1 MEILCPS
8 CSHPLRFNRLE
19 PGRFGLSCPQCST
32 PLKLIVPEDP
42 DQPPV
47 LKLRRPAAETPPLDV
62 ANRREATLVGEAA
75 REPSPDSFGASAE
88 ASVSE
93 ETLAVALGPDETP
106 GGGTDL
112 TAAIPRIPPHPSV
125 ALGESAAVTAATAP
139 PVAGP
144 GDPGASETVAEED
157 ALAATAVLT
166 PTPSA
171 QPVAPCEEIP
181 ETLGGYRV
189 MARLGRG
196 GMGSVY
202 RARQLSLDRD
212 VALKVMAPHL
222 ASDPIFVARFCREAY
237 AAAQLIHPNVV
248 QIYDFGAQDG
258 LHYFSM
264 EFVDGPTLAQL
275 LKERGRLDA
284 TVAAGFIL
292 QAARGLKLAHDRG
305 MIHRDIKPE
314 NLLLNKHDLVKVAD
328 LGLVKSIP
336 AVGPFPDH
344 PAPAADEAD
353 AGPTAGQPAQR
364 VDRDSPTSPMTRA
377 GAVMGSPAYM
387 APEQAR
393 DAEHIDQRADI
404 YALGCTLYT
413 LVTGRPPF
421 EGKSVREVITKHASE
436 PIVSPRLIVGEIPET
451 LSALILKMTAKQ
463 PDQRLANLDEVIAAL
478 EEYLGLVK
486 AEPLAARPEDVAL
499 LDQGIGALAR
509 ASSAR
514 KRTLALWALVVLCGS
529 AVALALLSGD
539 PRLAGALL
547 GTGLLTPIGYVLIGE
562 VARRSPLWRR
572 ARQYAVESGP
582 GERIAAGAGALV
594 LLALLMMQGIVWAT
608 LAMILGATALAA
620 VAWLLIERRGGGGE
634 PVERLQGLL
643 TGLRRRGFDEEAIR
657 RSIAERAGPRW
668 EVVRDALFSP
678 EERLPAWRTRGR
690 AEWDRARSG
699 LAAWRDRALAWFEAG
714 LRARQE
720 ARVRQHLERVEEG
733 SLRAQGLD
741 LAAARRKAR
750 RAAEAIVA
758 QAAELRGAG
767 LRASQALTATLSSE
781 EQRQRIIRSLHE
793 AAERP
798 EQILRSLERGLL
810 KRRSVESLNALLGPR
825 TRFVAGIVLAL
836 AYLLWA
842 AQNGW
847 RTPDEP
853 TAPLW
858 LPLVPEAL
866 TGVVRDGTAALMGVM
881 LMASALH
888 PGWRISL
895 LVVPAAALALIGPTL
910 GLPSWLCL
918 LVALILAA
926 LGFVYGRSGADE
938 PSA

>member
-1 MEILCPS
+1 
-8 CSHPLRFNRLE
+8 
-19 PGRFGLSCPQCST
+19 
-32 PLKLIVPEDP
+32 V
-42 DQPPV
+42 
-47 LKLRRPAAETPPLDV
+47 
-62 ANRREATLVGEAA
+62 
-75 REPSPDSFGASAE
+75 
-88 ASVSE
+88 
-93 ETLAVALGPDETP
+93 
-106 GGGTDL
+106 
-112 TAAIPRIPPHPSV
+112 
-125 ALGESAAVTAATAP
+125 AVTAVITAP
-139 PVAGP
+139 PAGP
-144 GDPGASETVAEED
+144 GHPAAPETVAD
-157 ALAATAVLT
+157 GGALAPTAVLT

-171 QPVAPCEEIP
+171 QPVAPCEEVP

-212 VALKVMAPHL
+212 VALKVMAHHL

-264 EFVDGPTLAQL
+264 EFVDGRNLSEL
-275 LKERGRLDA
+275 LKERGRLDPE
-284 TVAAGFIL
+284 VAAGYIL
-292 QAARGLKLAHDRG
+292 QAARGLKPAHDRG

-314 NLLLNKHDLVKVAD
+314 NLLLNRLDLVKVAD

-336 AVGPFPDH
+336 AVGPLPGE
-344 PAPAADEAD
+344 PAPAGDQVD
-353 AGPTAGQPAQR
+353 GGPTAGPLHQA
-364 VDRDSPTSPMTRA
+364 DRDSLTSEITRA

-393 DAEHIDQRADI
+393 DADRIDQRADI

-436 PIVSPRLIVGEIPET
+436 PIVPPRLIVGEIPEA
-451 LSALILKMTAKQ
+451 LSAIILKMTAKQ
-463 PDQRLANLDEVIAAL
+463 PDQRFASLDGVIAAL
-478 EEYLGLVK
+478 EGYLGLAK
-486 AEPLAARPEDVAL
+486 ADPLAARPEDVAL
-499 LDQGIGALAR
+499 LDRGIGALDG
-509 ASSAR
+509 ASVR
-514 KRTLALWALVVLCGS
+514 MRTLALWALIVLCGS

-547 GTGLLTPIGYVLIGE
+547 GTGVLTPIAYVAIGE
-562 VARRSPLWRR
+562 VARRSPLWLR
-572 ARQYAVESGP
+572 ARQYAVESGR
-582 GERIAAGAGALV
+582 GERIAAGAGAVVLVAV
-594 LLALLMMQGIVWAT
+594 LLMQGLLWTA
-608 LAMILGATALAA
+608 LAMTLGATALAA
-620 VAWLLIERRGGGGE
+620 VAWLLIERPRGRGE

-643 TGLRRRGFDEEAIR
+643 RELRRRGFDEEAIR
-657 RSIAERAGPRW
+657 RSLAERAGPRW
-668 EVVRDALFSP
+668 EAVRDALFGP
-678 EERLPAWRTRGR
+678 EERMAAWRARGH
-690 AEWDRARSG
+690 AGWDRARSG
-699 LAAWRDRALAWFEAG
+699 LAAWRDAALAWFETG

-720 ARVRQHLERVEEG
+720 ARVRRHLERVEEG
-733 SLRAQGLD
+733 NLRAQGLD

-767 LRASQALTATLSSE
+767 RRASQALTATLSSE
-781 EQRQRIIRSLHE
+781 DQRRRVIQSLHE

-810 KRRSVESLNALLGPR
+810 RRGSDETLNALLGPR
-825 TRFVAGIVLAL
+825 TRFVTGIVLAL
-836 AYLLWA
+836 GFLLWA
-842 AQNGW
+842 VQNGW
-847 RTPDEP
+847 RTADEP
-853 TAPLW
+853 RAPLW
-858 LPLVPEAL
+858 LPLVPTTL
-866 TGVVRDGTAALMGVM
+866 TGVVRDATAALMGVM
-881 LMASALH
+881 LMASALL
-888 PGWRISL
+888 PGWRVGL

-918 LVALILAA
+918 PVALVLAA
-926 LGFVYGRSGADE
+926 LGFVYGLPRTDR